1 MKKIDEAIENYFAP
15 KKSEP
20 FGINSLVEM
29 INEEISKLEG
39 VVLTEADDGSGR
51 FSVTLS
57 IPKLVPS
64 EAWGDPDSQSRKEIN
79 KVFESISGG
88 QDIEARLASINKFL
102 TPSSAK
108 KKTSPRV
115 IINMMQ
121 ITEALQATLNDYNE
135 SAAGFVFE
143 GFMAALTGGKQIA
156 GKIAGTLPIE
166 DFVAFSEFGA
176 NVPVSL
182 KLLSPTTGVKGSFTN
197 IVDFLLYRKA
207 PEIKYLVAYKL
218 TSGENVEKLKIF
230 AFDITRENFIDFIS
244 GVSGN
249 NLSGVNLNQ
258 LKKAMAVYNQDPSD
272 ENLVPLAKL
281 MIQTRGYTKKGFLNQ
296 MAATGERA
304 PEKSPEE
311 EEEAELRRQA
321 GREKAF
327 TRVGAK
333 ELPSD
338 VNESLDLLLEEQM
351 SDKSELTLNE
361 TFHWIEKQTL
371 LTESSESQWEAS
383 WPQLERTAGL
393 TNLQRFGE
401 LDLSQ
406 SNIDELVQIYS
417 KILSGGLKTLLGA
430 TKSLTENIGEYY
442 SERSRAKAQAAGED
456 AKADASSVVG
466 ALEEDPRFSEKD
478 TE

>member
-15 KKSEP
+15 KEKKP
-20 FGINSLVEM
+20 LGISALVEM

-39 VVLTEADDGSGR
+39 VVLEEADDGSGR

-64 EAWGDPDSQSRKEIN
+64 EAWGDPGSQSRKDIN
-79 KVFESISGG
+79 KVFESITGG
-88 QDIEARLASINKFL
+88 QDIKARIESINKFL
-102 TPSSAK
+102 TPASAK
-108 KKTSPRV
+108 NKTSPRV
-115 IINMMQ
+115 IINMMM

-166 DFVAFSEFGA
+166 DFVAFSEFGS

-207 PEIKYLVAYKL
+207 PSIKYLVAYKL
-218 TSGENVEKLKIF
+218 TSGENVEKLKVF

-249 NLSGVNLNQ
+249 NLSGPNLNQ

-281 MIQTRGYTKKGFLNQ
+281 MIKTRGYTKKGFLNQ
-296 MAATGERA
+296 LAATGERA
-304 PEKSPEE
+304 AEKSPEE
-311 EEEAELRRQA
+311 EEEAELRRKA

-338 VNESLDLLLEEQM
+338 VNESLNLLLEEQM
-351 SDKSELTLNE
+351 SDK
-361 TFHWIEKQTL
+361 
-371 LTESSESQWEAS
+371 
-383 WPQLERTAGL
+383 
-393 TNLQRFGE
+393 
-401 LDLSQ
+401 
-406 SNIDELVQIYS
+406 
-417 KILSGGLKTLLGA
+417 
-430 TKSLTENIGEYY
+430 
-442 SERSRAKAQAAGED
+442 
-456 AKADASSVVG
+456 
-466 ALEEDPRFSEKD
+466 
-478 TE
+478 

>member
-15 KKSEP
+15 KEKKP
-20 FGINSLVEM
+20 LGIDALVEM
-29 INEEISKLEG
+29 INEEVSKLEG
-39 VVLTEADDGSGR
+39 VVLEEADDGSGR

-64 EAWGDPDSQSRKEIN
+64 EAWGDPSSQSRKDIN
-79 KVFESISGG
+79 KVFESITGG
-88 QDIEARLASINKFL
+88 QDIKARIESINKFL
-102 TPSSAK
+102 SPTSAK
-108 KKTSPRV
+108 NKTSPRV
-115 IINMMQ
+115 IINMMM

-156 GKIAGTLPIE
+156 GKIKGTLPIE
-166 DFVAFSEFGA
+166 DFVAFSEFGS

-197 IVDFLLYRKA
+197 IVDFLLYRNA
-207 PEIKYLVAYKL
+207 PSIKYLVAYKL
-218 TSGENVEKLKIF
+218 TSGENVEKLKVF

-249 NLSGVNLNQ
+249 NLDGVNVDQ
-258 LKKAMAVYNQDPSD
+258 LKKAMAAFNQDPSD
-272 ENLVPLAKL
+272 ENLVPLAQLIIK
-281 MIQTRGYTKKGFLNQ
+281 TRGYTKKGFLNQ
-296 MAATGERA
+296 VAATGERA
-304 PEKSPEE
+304 KELSPEE
-311 EEEAELRRQA
+311 EAEKELKRKA
-321 GREKAF
+321 GREKSFA
-327 TRVGAK
+327 RVGAK

-338 VNESLDLLLEEQM
+338 VNENLDALLEQQM
-351 SDKSELTLNE
+351 SDKSDLTLNE

-371 LTESSESQWEAS
+371 LTESAESQWEAS
-383 WPQLERTAGL
+383 WPQLEKTAQY
-393 TNLQRFGE
+393 TNLQSFGE

-406 SNIDELVQIYS
+406 NNINALVQIYS
-417 KILSGGLKTLLGA
+417 KIITGGLKILLES
-430 TKSLTENIGEYY
+430 TKSLTENVGEYY
-442 SERSRAKAQAAGED
+442 SERSRTKAQASGKQAERD
-456 AKADASSVVG
+456 AENVTT